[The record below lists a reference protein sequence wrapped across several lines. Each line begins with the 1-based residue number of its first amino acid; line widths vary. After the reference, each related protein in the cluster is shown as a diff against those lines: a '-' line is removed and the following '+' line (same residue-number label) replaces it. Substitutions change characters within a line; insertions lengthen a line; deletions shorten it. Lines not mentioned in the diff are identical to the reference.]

1 VVAAVTWL
9 SIRGAAYIA
18 GSLLLGMIAREYARA
33 FVATRLND
41 PTPRL
46 WGRLTWN
53 PRAWFDPFGTALVPG
68 LILVLWAAA
77 SGLYPPPVAYGKP
90 APVDSAYLRRPVRDQ
105 VLIGLAG
112 PVTNVVLGVI
122 AGLALRLIP
131 IQAGFTVI
139 TIVVAF
145 EFTQFCLAIFHLLP
159 IPGLDGA
166 RLVGLALPPDAARV
180 YRDADKYLPLFVLLA
195 MFVLA
200 GVVNGIVYALV
211 DVLCQAA
218 SGVPCSPR

>member
-1 VVAAVTWL
+1 MIAAASSL
-9 SIRGAAYIA
+9 SIRSAAYIA
-18 GSLLLGMIAREYARA
+18 GSLLLGMIAREYVRA
-33 FVATRLND
+33 FVATRLHD

-53 PRAWFDPFGTALVPG
+53 PRSWFDPFGSALVPG

-90 APVDSAYLRRPVRDQ
+90 APVDPAYLRRPTRDQ
-105 VLIGLAG
+105 ILIGLAG
-112 PVTNVVLGVI
+112 PCTNVVLGVV
-122 AGLALRLIP
+122 AGLALRFLVRPPAVTP
-131 IQAGFTVI
+131 IRVL
-139 TIVVAF
+139 VAF
-145 EFTQFCLAIFHLLP
+145 ELTQFCLAIFHLLP

-200 GVVNGIVYALV
+200 GVINGIVYALV

-218 SGVPCSPR
+218 SGAPCAPR